1 LRKKVHLQVNGQ
13 DHLLGRRTWIMGILN
28 VTPDSF
34 SDGNLFYSRESAI
47 AQGLRLSAEGAD
59 IIDIGGESS
68 RPGSDPI
75 PAGEELRR
83 VIPIVSELREK
94 TETLLSIDTTKAE
107 VAQKALEAGA
117 DIINDISAFR
127 SDPEMLPLACEKNVP
142 AIFMHMRGVPKSMQ
156 DNPVYDNFWEEIKA
170 FFSERIATAL
180 DSGMEREKIILD
192 PGIGFGKN
200 FENNLSLIRDL
211 KLLDIFDRPIL
222 AGLSRKSFIGR
233 ILNDPPQDR
242 IEGSLAG
249 AVLSVNNGAHILRVH
264 DVAATRKAVLVTE
277 AILNGNGY
285 QDSMN
290 YGQEK
295 KQPHVC

>member
-1 LRKKVHLQVNGQ
+1 
-13 DHLLGRRTWIMGILN
+13 MGILN

-34 SDGNLFYSRESAI
+34 SDGNLFYSREAAV
-47 AQGLRLSAEGAD
+47 AQGLRLSVEGAD

-75 PAGEELRR
+75 PTGEELRR
-83 VIPIVSELREK
+83 VIPVISELREK
-94 TETLLSIDTTKAE
+94 TDSLLSIDTTKAE
-107 VAQKALEAGA
+107 VARRALEAGA

-127 SDPEMLPLACEKNVP
+127 FDPEMLPLASEKNVP
-142 AIFMHMRGVPKSMQ
+142 TIIMHMLGVPKSMQ
-156 DNPVYDNFWEEIKA
+156 VNPVYDSFWEEIKA

-222 AGLSRKSFIGR
+222 TGLSRKSFIGR

-242 IEGSLAG
+242 MEGSLAG

-277 AILNGNGY
+277 AILNGNGC
-285 QDSMN
+285 QDFMN
-290 YGQEK
+290 SELEK